1 MGLAPSGKA
10 FGWITLRRMRAL
22 WWEFERQSPPV
33 DENLLHTQA
42 RQIVLH
48 RNAPGNTSNSNF
60 SVKSRN
66 LVVSRLSVVPL
77 KIGKTTVNRGKRTG
91 KRRLLAKSQHLTG
104 RILLR
109 TGTNTQEGDYPK
121 MLACESVLHS
131 FHLTMDHDG

>member
-48 RNAPGNTSNSNF
+48 RNAPGSTVCLQNHNT
-60 SVKSRN
+60 
-66 LVVSRLSVVPL
+66 L
-77 KIGKTTVNRGKRTG
+77 
-91 KRRLLAKSQHLTG
+91 
-104 RILLR
+104 
-109 TGTNTQEGDYPK
+109 EGDS
-121 MLACESVLHS
+121 C
-131 FHLTMDHDG
+131 